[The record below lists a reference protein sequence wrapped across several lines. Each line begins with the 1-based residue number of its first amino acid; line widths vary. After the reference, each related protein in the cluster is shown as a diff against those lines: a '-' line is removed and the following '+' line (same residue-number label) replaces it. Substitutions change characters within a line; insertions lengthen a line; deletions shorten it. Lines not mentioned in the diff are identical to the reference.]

1 MIVTLTPA
9 ETAAI
14 LREHGMKTSP
24 EKIKAGLLCGVY
36 PFGVCIQMRQ
46 KEFEIYKPLLMRWIA
61 EREEEAGA
69 SCSGSGSE

>member
-46 KEFEIYKPLLMRWIA
+46 KEYEIYKPLLMRWIA
-61 EREEEAGA
+61 EREGEAVA
-69 SCSGSGSE
+69 CSGSE

>member
-46 KEFEIYKPLLMRWIA
+46 KEYEIYKPLLMRWIA
-61 EREEEAGA
+61 EREEEASA

>member
-36 PFGVCIQMRQ
+36 PFGVCIQMR
-46 KEFEIYKPLLMRWIA
+46 WIA
-61 EREEEAGA
+61 EREEEAVA
-69 SCSGSGSE
+69 CSGSE

>member
-46 KEFEIYKPLLMRWIA
+46 KEYEIYKPLLMRWIA

-69 SCSGSGSE
+69 CSGSE

>member
-46 KEFEIYKPLLMRWIA
+46 KEYEIYKPLLMRWIT
-61 EREEEAGA
+61 EREEEAVA
-69 SCSGSGSE
+69 CSGSGSE

>member
-9 ETAAI
+9 EAAAI

-46 KEFEIYKPLLMRWIA
+46 KEYEIYKPLLIRWIA
-61 EREEEAGA
+61 EREEEAVA
-69 SCSGSGSE
+69 CSGSGSE